1 MDDRNG
7 SSCRCSIKLGEG
19 EYEIRTW
26 ELSLS
31 RPKIYHYSI
40 SFLSKGNTF
49 NPMFPLIEQILLIV
63 FSILSSTSDPLNQE
77 SFLFFQLQEQVLF
90 CPFSRY
96 FLILFVIFF
105 NLRRTEIPRL
115 LLNKFKQIL
124 AN

>member
-7 SSCRCSIKLGEG
+7 SSRRCSIKLGEG

-49 NPMFPLIEQILLIV
+49 NPMFPFIKQKLLIV
-63 FSILSSTSDPLNQE
+63 FSIFSSISDPLN
-77 SFLFFQLQEQVLF
+77 
-90 CPFSRY
+90 
-96 FLILFVIFF
+96 
-105 NLRRTEIPRL
+105 
-115 LLNKFKQIL
+115 
-124 AN
+124 